1 MLRPQNRRYLL
12 DLLRPPD
19 GYTLDRAIGTTF
31 SLDLLA
37 LLTAPLA
44 FTIFDQEDETGLLSA
59 GPLALLET
67 MRRYADRIAIF
78 CQSGQIAVPRTSQLL
93 FGYLEQSV
101 FEVLAPRQHGVFH
114 PKVWLLRFV
123 HHDGAVL
130 YRMLCLSRNLTFDH
144 SWDTA
149 LMLEGRLG
157 DDSVGQSDT
166 QPLADFI
173 AALPGLSKRPPP
185 GQVKDAILR
194 IAEEMRGV
202 HFQLPDGFRKLQFWP
217 LGLASQPAW
226 PFEGQID
233 RMLVVS
239 PFLTGSLLQQLRGWR
254 TRDLLISR
262 GEALV
267 EMMPGDLAGYGSIFT
282 LADEAEPEPGV
293 EESDSMQVDDV
304 PVGIQAADVLVG
316 LHAKLYVADAGSD
329 ARVWTGS
336 PNATQAAFNNNVE
349 FLVELT
355 GDRRIWGIDALLPPK
370 GREISLADLLQP
382 FRPSETPPVI
392 DTEQARLERIAESFH
407 RRFVA
412 GSYIARVGDGGQPDL
427 FNVQLRTSGGSVP
440 AFGAEVRLTCRPVT
454 ISPTAKVSV
463 SSGSGI
469 IATFCALSFE
479 ALTTF
484 FAFELVARSKTRMVS
499 RHFVLNIPLE
509 GAPDDRRER
518 ILQVLLRS
526 REQLLRFLML
536 LLAEGRTDVEEI
548 VRAAQRLGTSEW
560 SEAQG
565 LPELPLFEAMMRA
578 LDHDPAKLD
587 QIARLIADLRKTPQ
601 GRQLV
606 PDDFDAIWAP
616 IWGVREEL
624 QP

>member
-19 GYTLDRAIGTTF
+19 GYALDRAIGTTF

-44 FTIFDQEDETGLLSA
+44 FTIFDQENETGHLSA

-101 FEVLAPRQHGVFH
+101 FEVLAPRPMGVFH
-114 PKVWLLRFV
+114 PKVWLLRFTRL
-123 HHDGAVL
+123 DGTVL

-149 LMLEGRLG
+149 LMLEGTPG
-157 DDSVGQSDT
+157 EDPGEHPDT

-173 AALPGLSKRPPP
+173 GALPGISKRPPP
-185 GQVKDAILR
+185 EQVTGAIVR
-194 IAEEMRGV
+194 MAEEVRGV
-202 HFQLPDGFRKLQFWP
+202 HFQLPEGFRTMRFWP
-217 LGLASQPAW
+217 LGLSSLAVS
-226 PFEGQID
+226 PFHGQID
-233 RMLVVS
+233 RMLVMS
-239 PFLTGSLLQQLRGWR
+239 PFLTGSFLQELRGR
-254 TRDLLISR
+254 RGRDLLVSR
-262 GEALV
+262 GETLA
-267 EMMPGDLAGYGSIFT
+267 EMGPGELAGYSSIFT
-282 LADEAEPEPGV
+282 LADEAVPEPGA
-293 EESDSMQVDDV
+293 EESDGMQADD
-304 PVGIQAADVLVG
+304 ALVG
-316 LHAKLYVADAGSD
+316 LHAKLYVADAGRD

-336 PNATQAAFNNNVE
+336 ANATRAAFNNNVE
-349 FLVELT
+349 FLVELN
-355 GDRRIWGIDALLPPK
+355 GDRRLWGIDALLPPR
-370 GREISLADLLQP
+370 GRDTSFADLLQP
-382 FRPSETPPVI
+382 FPAPAGPPPI
-392 DTEQARLERIAESFH
+392 DAEQARLERIAESFH
-407 RRFVA
+407 RRFA
-412 GSYIARVGDGGQPDL
+412 EGTYIAQVGDAEQPDL
-427 FNVQLRTSGGSVP
+427 YTVQLRRTGGTVP
-440 AFGAEVRLTCRPVT
+440 AFLAEVQLTCRPVT
-454 ISPTAKVSV
+454 LAPAATVLV

-469 IATFCALSFE
+469 VAIFRALSFE

-484 FAFELVARSKTRMVS
+484 FAFELVARSKTRTVT

-509 GAPDDRRER
+509 GAPEDRRER

-536 LLAEGRTDVEEI
+536 LLAEGRPDVEE
-548 VRAAQRLGTSEW
+548 VLRAAQRLGAGDGSEV
-560 SEAQG
+560 ER
-565 LPELPLFEAMMRA
+565 LPELPLFEALMRA
-578 LDHDPAKLD
+578 LDRDPARLD
-587 QIARLIADLRKTPQ
+587 QIAALIVDLRKTPE

-606 PDDFDAIWAP
+606 PDEFDAIWAP
-616 IWGVREEL
+616 IWGVREEQ